1 MKTKHISIEEMD
13 KRVSKF
19 KKLKP
24 LSIQQDANIPIEG
37 RDVVYARQL
46 LSVIGLDPREGNT
59 PINSGA
65 PIIGAGGITMTH
77 AKCPPGQGPGLHNHI
92 NTYET
97 FTVLDG
103 QFEISWNDDGSD
115 TIILE
120 KFDSLESDDVRSIT
134 MGDSGED
141 ILLSPAA
148 RKLFPFSVECKNQ
161 EKLNI
166 WSALDQAE
174 QNSGEH
180 TPLVIFKRNRSK
192 IYAVLEIEKLLEL
205 LNE

>member
-97 FTVLDG
+97 FTVLEG
-103 QFEISWNDDGSD
+103 LFEVSWNDDGSD
-115 TIILE
+115 TMILE
-120 KFDSLESDDVRSIT
+120 KFDTISIPPGVCRSFKN
-134 MGDSGED
+134 SGTTDGLLQVIISGGVHDMND
-141 ILLSPAA
+141 IAFTPAA
-148 RKLFPFSVECKNQ
+148 ANKINSVEPGLVDKFKQVGFKFNAG
-161 EKLNI
+161 I
-166 WSALDQAE
+166 
-174 QNSGEH
+174 NS
-180 TPLVIFKRNRSK
+180 
-192 IYAVLEIEKLLEL
+192 
-205 LNE
+205 

>member
-97 FTVLDG
+97 FTVLEG
-103 QFEISWNDDGSD
+103 QFEVSWNDDGSD

-120 KFDSLESDDVRSIT
+120 KFDTISVPPGVCRSFKN
-134 MGDSGED
+134 SGTTDGLLQVIISGGVHDMND
-141 ILLSPAA
+141 IAFTPAA
-148 RKLFPFSVECKNQ
+148 ADKINSV
-161 EKLNI
+161 
-166 WSALDQAE
+166 
-174 QNSGEH
+174 G
-180 TPLVIFKRNRSK
+180 PGLVDKFKQVGFKFNAG
-192 IYAVLEIEKLLEL
+192 I
-205 LNE
+205 NTD

>member
-1 MKTKHISIEEMD
+1 MKTKHISSEEMG

-19 KKLKP
+19 KTLKP
-24 LSIQQDANIPIEG
+24 LSIQQDTNIPIEG

-97 FTVLDG
+97 FTVLEG
-103 QFEISWNDDGSD
+103 QFEVSWNDDGSAA
-115 TIILE
+115 IILE
-120 KFDSLESDDVRSIT
+120 KFDTISVPPGVCRSFKN
-134 MGDSGED
+134 SGKTDGLLQVIISGGVHDMND
-141 ILLSPAA
+141 IAFTPAA
-148 RKLFPFSVECKNQ
+148 ADKINSVKP
-161 EKLNI
+161 
-166 WSALDQAE
+166 
-174 QNSGEH
+174 G
-180 TPLVIFKRNRSK
+180 LVDKFKQVGFKFNAGTNTK
-192 IYAVLEIEKLLEL
+192 
-205 LNE
+205 

>member
-1 MKTKHISIEEMD
+1 MKTKHISIDEMD

-19 KKLKP
+19 RELKP

-97 FTVLDG
+97 FTVLEG
-103 QFEISWNDDGSD
+103 QFEVSWNDDGSD

-120 KFDSLESDDVRSIT
+120 KFDTISVPPGVCRSFKN
-134 MGDSGED
+134 SGTTDGLLQVIISGGVHDMND
-141 ILLSPAA
+141 IAFTPAA
-148 RKLFPFSVECKNQ
+148 ADKINSVEPGLVDKFKQVGFKFNAG
-161 EKLNI
+161 I
-166 WSALDQAE
+166 
-174 QNSGEH
+174 NS
-180 TPLVIFKRNRSK
+180 
-192 IYAVLEIEKLLEL
+192 
-205 LNE
+205 

>member
-1 MKTKHISIEEMD
+1 MKTKHISIDEMD

-19 KKLKP
+19 RKLKP

-97 FTVLDG
+97 FTVLEG
-103 QFEISWNDDGSD
+103 QFEVSWNDDGSD

-120 KFDSLESDDVRSIT
+120 KFDTISVPPGVCRSFKN
-134 MGDSGED
+134 SGTTDGLLQVIISGGVHDMND
-141 ILLSPAA
+141 IAFTPAA
-148 RKLFPFSVECKNQ
+148 ADKINSVEPGLVDKFKQVGFKFNAG
-161 EKLNI
+161 I
-166 WSALDQAE
+166 
-174 QNSGEH
+174 NS
-180 TPLVIFKRNRSK
+180 
-192 IYAVLEIEKLLEL
+192 
-205 LNE
+205 